1 MMSSQKIL
9 FFDAAAS
16 GHHAEYFEN
25 LIAGFTN
32 KQAERSILVVHPA
45 LVESL
50 ASSKQAG
57 NSPISIQCMTSAE
70 IDYMMTAKNIVQVG
84 CRQLE
89 VLERYIEKFEASSVC
104 LMHINLHQY
113 ALGGWQPKRAVKIA
127 GILFNPYTP
136 ARRSFGIKAK
146 LLARITALRKR
157 IQFWLMLRNLS
168 IYKIYLLNDERMNN
182 LLNSWYPSRRVF
194 ATLVDPLPAALGK
207 TLPIVNK
214 GKEVYTFLLAG
225 SMTARKG
232 CLETLEA
239 FRTLMPQCTQQVE
252 LRLVGRFRSDS
263 QDYKAKVSEKIDILN
278 EECPQLSVEL
288 VDEHVSFETL
298 DREFAKADCILAP
311 YLDFYGS
318 SGVLGHACRHEKP
331 MITCRNGLVGELV
344 TSMEIGLTIEPGD
357 ALAFVKALHRLIK
370 NELLYDVETAR
381 DYCRSANHVEFAST
395 LIRGL

>member
-1 MMSSQKIL
+1 MMSSRKIL

-16 GHHAEYFEN
+16 GHHGEYFEN
-25 LIAGFTN
+25 LIAGFTDE
-32 KQAERSILVVHPA
+32 QAERSILVVHPA
-45 LVESL
+45 LEDSL
-50 ASSKQAG
+50 VTWKQAS
-57 NSPISIQCMTSAE
+57 NSSIFIQCMTAAE
-70 IDYMMTAKNIVQVG
+70 IDYMVAAKNIVQVG
-84 CRQLE
+84 RRQLR

-104 LMHINLHQY
+104 LMHLNLHQY
-113 ALGGWQPKRAVKIA
+113 ALGGWRPTRAVKIT

-146 LLARITALRKR
+146 ARAFITGLRKR
-157 IQFWLMLRNLS
+157 LQFCLILRNFS
-168 IYKIYLLNDERMNN
+168 IYKIYLLNDERMKN
-182 LLNSWYPSRRVF
+182 LLNSWYPNRRVF
-194 ATLVDPLPAALGK
+194 ATLVDPLPAALGE
-207 TLPIVNK
+207 TLPIFNK
-214 GKEVYTFLLAG
+214 GEEVYTFLLAG

-239 FRTLMPQCTQQVE
+239 FRTLMPQCARPVE
-252 LRLVGRFRSDS
+252 LRLVGRFRPDS
-263 QDYKAKVSEKIDILN
+263 KDYKVKVLEEIDILN
-278 EECPQLSVEL
+278 EECPQLLVEL
-288 VDEHVSFETL
+288 VDEHVSFEAL

-344 TSMEIGLTIEPGD
+344 TSMEIGLAVEPGD
-357 ALAFVKALHRLIK
+357 ASTFAKALHQLIK
-370 NELLYDVETAR
+370 NELLYNVETAR